1 MLLSWD
7 EGVKPE
13 GGYEADSISYLFKIE
28 DGFTWVV
35 TRLYKLNDDVGKVEI
50 G

>member
-1 MLLSWD
+1 MKL
-7 EGVKPE
+7 
-13 GGYEADSISYLFKIE
+13 ILFLICSKIE